1 MGSGEN
7 YFTWSTTV
15 SYWDFP
21 VQTGNTSF
29 PLFLPLSILTGLAD
43 GSTFKMQIRNARSF
57 ILGISYTTP
66 SLPKSYSSTVNL
78 AGKCWDVSIS
88 SQKKKKKKES
98 FTLLQMMD
106 VKKGKKYHKYFP
118 EWANILSFLT
128 HEKLTQSN
136 SIVKHTSEFA
146 LPALL
151 PRRLGYVL
159 LVPKKKHI
167 SKWEENWWCTASE
180 WLRKIRDQNL
190 CVVTI
195 QWCSCAISRYCNGIN
210 QKHW

>member
-43 GSTFKMQIRNARSF
+43 GSTFKMQIHNARSF

-88 SQKKKKKKES
+88 SQKKKKKRN
-98 FTLLQMMD
+98 LLHYY
-106 VKKGKKYHKYFP
+106 K
-118 EWANILSFLT
+118 
-128 HEKLTQSN
+128 
-136 SIVKHTSEFA
+136 
-146 LPALL
+146 
-151 PRRLGYVL
+151 
-159 LVPKKKHI
+159 
-167 SKWEENWWCTASE
+167 
-180 WLRKIRDQNL
+180 
-190 CVVTI
+190 
-195 QWCSCAISRYCNGIN
+195 
-210 QKHW
+210 